1 MKFSNFCEVL
11 SLLYGILVHE
21 TDINTHPTIITNNN
35 SNLLVN
41 DKLYLIVINSLNL
54 LNTIAILD
62 LETFQVK
69 DYKFSFW
76 ILISIKQTTL
86 GEESISLQLR
96 HVTNYILAYC
106 NHQQNQTS
114 DNLLRQILI
123 LLGYYSVLNSD
134 NQCRLACGNR
144 PTVLQQI
151 SCLPFRYF
159 VESKHM
165 EIIFPTLISCSFD
178 CETTRAILQTE
189 MSLDLIVNYIQV
201 EIFSLNPKEFNF
213 FCC

>member
-69 DYKFSFW
+69 DYKFSF
-76 ILISIKQTTL
+76 
-86 GEESISLQLR
+86 
-96 HVTNYILAYC
+96 
-106 NHQQNQTS
+106 
-114 DNLLRQILI
+114 
-123 LLGYYSVLNSD
+123 
-134 NQCRLACGNR
+134 
-144 PTVLQQI
+144 
-151 SCLPFRYF
+151 
-159 VESKHM
+159 
-165 EIIFPTLISCSFD
+165 
-178 CETTRAILQTE
+178 
-189 MSLDLIVNYIQV
+189 
-201 EIFSLNPKEFNF
+201 
-213 FCC
+213 